1 MNEHKP
7 SAEEILQ
14 NERHGYDDAI
24 IAKMVEDFAFRWG
37 PKPKYEFVEF
47 VSSLA
52 AILYVVNTKASRQ

>member
-37 PKPKYEFVEF
+37 PKPK
-47 VSSLA
+47 
-52 AILYVVNTKASRQ
+52 IRIRRIC